1 MPPHPQSC
9 DSKMTS
15 GLSSDTLKRG
25 TVCRLIHTHTQS
37 STVFRQVSL
46 LVDGMGLSPQWSL
59 LLLGLFMGPGASRED
74 SARMVV
80 TGTLGGSVTLPLKWP
95 SGQQVGSVSW
105 TTRSA
110 PVAIASVTLAE
121 AGGPDIFHQAET
133 RYWGRV
139 SVTGQDRSL
148 QISNLS
154 SEDAGSYRAYVN
166 LRRSP
171 VTHTQEYILQ
181 VYEQLARPHVTL
193 SSRMGENGHC
203 TFILTCV
210 AESRGGPVTYSWTP
224 LEPWTVVSHGGS
236 VLSVSLRPRDHA
248 LMFTCTV
255 QNPVS
260 NSSSYPVSVPHFC
273 AGSGTTVGETVIGT
287 LGESAT
293 LHLEF
298 PAGQEVENITWSSR
312 GLLAVLR
319 PGPAGK
325 PVLVVETQ
333 GPYSRRLSISHPGYS
348 LQISSLRL
356 QDSGL
361 YRAQITL
368 RTSPMN
374 ITKDFT
380 LRVYEKL
387 QEPNITVSSRIMNA
401 GTCFIMLVC
410 SLDQAGED
418 VQYSWDPHG
427 QGAVMSHG
435 GTTLSI
441 SWRSVDS
448 DSYRCTVRNPVSQR
462 SRSFP
467 ARPLC
472 SASFLP
478 CSLRK
483 EFLLFGIL
491 GALGIKSI

>member
-37 STVFRQVSL
+37 SAVLRQVSL

-181 VYEQLARPHVTL
+181 VY
-193 SSRMGENGHC
+193 
-203 TFILTCV
+203 
-210 AESRGGPVTYSWTP
+210 
-224 LEPWTVVSHGGS
+224 
-236 VLSVSLRPRDHA
+236 
-248 LMFTCTV
+248 
-255 QNPVS
+255 
-260 NSSSYPVSVPHFC
+260 
-273 AGSGTTVGETVIGT
+273 GSGTTVGETVIGT